1 MTRQFDAEYW
11 EQHYQGSP
19 GPYPSQTAMSSGPG
33 DPNPHLVREI
43 SPLSPGRALDAGCG
57 HGIEAAWLAE
67 QGWKVTGVDIS
78 RTALDRAARILRARG
93 MDTRVE
99 LIAADLTTWVP
110 EGQYE
115 LVTTHYAHPT
125 IPQLD
130 FYRRVSGWVAPAG
143 TLLIIGHLHGEGDA
157 HEHDADAHGAPG
169 RDADAHGTAEHDA
182 PGHRG
187 NPPLEAQVRAADVA
201 ALLDESSWRI
211 ETAAEMSRTTLRGQD
226 SVTLHDVVVRAIRL
240 S

>member
-11 EQHYQGSP
+11 EQHYHALPETRPSMAAEAP
-19 GPYPSQTAMSSGPG
+19 GPGE
-33 DPNPHLVREI
+33 PNPHLVREV

-67 QGWKVTGVDIS
+67 QGWRVTGVDIS

-93 MDTRVE
+93 MEPRVE
-99 LIAADLTTWVP
+99 LVAADLTAWAP
-110 EGQYE
+110 EQPYD

-130 FYRRVSGWVAPAG
+130 FYRRVSGWVAPGG
-143 TLLIIGHLHGEGDA
+143 TLLIIGHLHGHGEA
-157 HEHDADAHGAPG
+157 HSHD
-169 RDADAHGTAEHDA
+169 T

-187 NPPLEAQVRAADVA
+187 NPPQEAQVRAADVV
-201 ALLDESSWRI
+201 ALLDGPSWRVD
-211 ETAAEMSRTTLRGQD
+211 AAEEASRTMVRAEE
-226 SVTLHDVVVRAIRL
+226 SITLHDVIVRATRL